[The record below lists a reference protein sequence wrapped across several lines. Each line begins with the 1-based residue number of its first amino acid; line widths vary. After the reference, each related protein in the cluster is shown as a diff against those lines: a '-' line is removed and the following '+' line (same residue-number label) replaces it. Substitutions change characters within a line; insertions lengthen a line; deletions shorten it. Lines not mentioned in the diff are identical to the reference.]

1 MYSKIVN
8 PMTGRKVSVNGR
20 LGQSIIKKYIETL
33 NNQYGGAVSRF
44 GPAHLQQLCDFDHP
58 VACTIVT
65 TNWLGL
71 HLLIPVLAD
80 MIGPGGVRIDQIT
93 PLLEAFKVHL
103 RNPAEKEKFEANTGM
118 KITGDPTDVVTTT
131 PISFS
136 KYVLGRSLTQPEI
149 LHQLLLL
156 FANLRPSDMIAGN
169 NYIASLGVFLRYDG
183 SGHCIVIGILP
194 GSLPFILDIHG
205 AVRGL
210 GGLYIGVNEVYNY
223 IKQQQ
228 IETFFKFS
236 NLIEMD
242 STSVSVEQ
250 RARGSELTLKAR
262 GAAHL
267 ACPGTLD
274 QLSIHRVGVTDDQL
288 ELVFPSCISGGASGA
303 SGASAECS
311 RAASSEAATGSS
323 SEMEIDISEKSL
335 WMDRHEFM
343 EEHAFRVEDGEI
355 SVENLLR
362 IFNATKDQGLEMANQ
377 VVDELAT
384 GGYIPLE
391 EIVKLE
397 RAADFTAQEKA
408 ENAAALQRTAADLT
422 EAAAAAAEE
431 GDGVDV
437 LLKNVLNKIPGMEVE
452 D

>member
-1 MYSKIVN
+1 MYSRIVN

-44 GPAHLQQLCDFDHP
+44 DPAHLQQLCDFDHP

-71 HLLIPVLAD
+71 HLLIPALAD

-103 RNPAEKEKFEANTGM
+103 RNPTEKEKFEANTGM
-118 KITGDPTDVVTTT
+118 KITGDPADVVTTT

-136 KYVLGRSLTQPEI
+136 NNALRRPLTPPEI

-156 FANLRPSDMIAGN
+156 FANLRSSDMIAGN
-169 NYIASLGVFLRYDG
+169 NYIASLGAFLRYDG

-205 AVRGL
+205 AARGL

-242 STSVSVEQ
+242 SRSVSAEQ
-250 RARGSELTLKAR
+250 RVRGSELTLTAR

-267 ACPGTLD
+267 ARPGTLD
-274 QLSIHRVGVTDDQL
+274 QLPIHRVGVTDDQL

-303 SGASAECS
+303 SAECS
-311 RAASSEAATGSS
+311 RAASSEAVAGSS

-335 WMDRHEFM
+335 RMDRHKFM
-343 EEHAFRVEDGEI
+343 EEHALRVEDGEI

-377 VVDELAT
+377 AVSELAT
-384 GGYIPLE
+384 RGYIPLE

-422 EAAAAAAEE
+422 ETAAAAAEE

-437 LLKNVLNKIPGMEVE
+437 LLKNLLNKIPGMEVE